1 MSGSKKL
8 AWGLAAVGAA
18 FTGGAFVYLLM
29 PPFWRGR
36 MKRYYSS
43 VLSIGQ
49 SQAEEEREAMVDDAI
64 MDTFPASD
72 PPAWGS
78 ISKHSR

>member
-1 MSGSKKL
+1 MIASKKL
-8 AWGLAAVGAA
+8 TWGLATVAGVLA
-18 FTGGAFVYLLM
+18 GGAIVYLVM

-36 MKRYYSS
+36 MKRYYNS
-43 VLSIGQ
+43 VFTIGQ

-64 MDTFPASD
+64 MDSFPASD

>member
-1 MSGSKKL
+1 
-8 AWGLAAVGAA
+8 
-18 FTGGAFVYLLM
+18 
-29 PPFWRGR
+29 
-36 MKRYYSS
+36 MKRYYNS
-43 VLSIGQ
+43 VFTIGQ

-64 MDTFPASD
+64 MDSFPASD